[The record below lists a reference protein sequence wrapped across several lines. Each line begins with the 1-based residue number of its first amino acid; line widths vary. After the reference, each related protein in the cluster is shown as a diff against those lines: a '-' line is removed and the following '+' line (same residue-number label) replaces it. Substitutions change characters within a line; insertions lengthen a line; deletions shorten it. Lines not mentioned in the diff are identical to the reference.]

1 MYVKA
6 LVQRT
11 WSTLLCLQYTV
22 REREKAKEVRRVRLD
37 SCNQERMSRNVVNR
51 KLEKAIFQ
59 KDHYSGT
66 EEGRLA
72 V

>member
-11 WSTLLCLQYTV
+11 WSMLSCLQYTV